1 MKKIITGIVILLLTI
16 VTFTACQKDNS
27 TPAEKNTETQ
37 LTPQQIRLVALMKES
52 ALAIGKTIKNEEARD
67 YLVTLVRV
75 KNDNSEA
82 ISMAALLG
90 DKASIT
96 KYEKDLLAK
105 GFKQQNKSV
114 LEKSFFAK
122 ELLNTIY
129 NNPDKYPLLTKNLPH
144 EKSSASTIDELNAL
158 RKELAS
164 QNLEIYL
171 PYRQEFNW
179 NSISQ
184 VTVTWDPL
192 TEDSVSKGEMMSLNN
207 LKSAVAQPV
216 NNINESYVISNPTVL
231 IRQIDPG
238 AYTFDTNGSSGSG
251 TSGSGV
257 TSVWLTKNIDYTKV
271 PEADIVLVTLP
282 RVKLDH
288 NYRWWIGGSSQI
300 TIYRASGNLKFN
312 STGDL
317 IPSASKYRLIYH
329 HKISRYDVK
338 KHHWVGV
345 NIIWDDDWQEHENTE
360 QFVLISYQGKF
371 VITSS
376 SLDIKGTTQI
386 GYDLV
391 KKKVSA
397 TATVAATFEIKLG
410 PHNILRYNNQVSRR
424 SLLAHV
430 VGGILHDQNG
440 NLIVHNVNG
449 VPYTVR
455 KADELEY
462 YFNVNWT
469 HVAN

>member
-1 MKKIITGIVILLLTI
+1 MKKIITGIAVLLL
-16 VTFTACQKDNS
+16 VVLAFTACQKDN
-27 TPAEKNTETQ
+27 TAPNNNKTETQ
-37 LTPQQIRLVALMKES
+37 LTPQQVQQVALMKET
-52 ALAIGKTIKNEEARD
+52 ALAIGKVIKNNEARD

-90 DKASIT
+90 DQASIT
-96 KYEKDLLAK
+96 KYEKDLLDK
-105 GFKQQNKSV
+105 GFKQRNKSA
-114 LEKSFFAK
+114 LNKSFFAK
-122 ELLNTIY
+122 KFLNTIY
-129 NNPDKYPLLTKNLPH
+129 DNPGKYPILSRNLPH

-207 LKSAVAQPV
+207 LKSAIAQPV

-238 AYTFDTNGSSGSG
+238 DYTFDTNGSSGSG

-271 PEADIVLVTLP
+271 PEADIVLVTIP
-282 RVKLDH
+282 SVKLDH

-300 TIYRASGNLKFN
+300 TIYRASGDLKFDN
-312 STGDL
+312 TGDL

-360 QFVLISYQGKF
+360 QFVLVSYQG
-371 VITSS
+371 
-376 SLDIKGTTQI
+376 
-386 GYDLV
+386 
-391 KKKVSA
+391 
-397 TATVAATFEIKLG
+397 
-410 PHNILRYNNQVSRR
+410 R
-424 SLLAHV
+424 
-430 VGGILHDQNG
+430 
-440 NLIVHNVNG
+440 
-449 VPYTVR
+449 
-455 KADELEY
+455 
-462 YFNVNWT
+462 
-469 HVAN
+469 